1 MQIYLYL
8 STFFASLGMFQ
19 FGYQSSVLNVPQIQ
33 VEEFFKDTFRKRNLG
48 IISDRT
54 AFTLFSV
61 ATSLT
66 LVGGLI
72 GALASGWIGNK
83 FGRRNGLIGLQ
94 LLVISA
100 ACLGGICD
108 VCDSFELLFLSRLLA
123 GFASGAFTGLVP
135 LYVSEIAP
143 IELRGATATCCNL
156 TCCVG
161 TLMAMV
167 LGLKDV
173 LGKPDIWS
181 YVLFVPAIPAI
192 LQLSF
197 MPLMPESPR
206 YLLINKRN
214 LEKAKKSL
222 ELLRGNEKV
231 DQEIQEIFDHEN
243 TCEIK
248 DIHDDLEDTEH
259 LVDNHLS
266 ILQVL
271 KQSKY
276 WLPLFI
282 TICMQLSSQATGVV
296 ALLFYSTKFFHEAGL
311 SCTLSSWSSVGIG
324 GIFLVVTILS
334 VLLMERLGRRT
345 LHVYIGLTGMLISS
359 LVLNFSLIEES
370 YKETQNT
377 TSTDCSSPI
386 AQTGTNSGTSVY
398 GILVVV
404 SSLSCVTLFGIGPG
418 CIPWF
423 ITSEIFEEA
432 PRAGATSIAMFSN
445 WAFQILVAI
454 TFPQLHLSLGS
465 YSFTPYL
472 FILFATWLILLYY
485 LPETKNQ
492 PSSKIFRI
500 FQQHNAW
507 LKPIGFQSTRFL
519 ESLNNDVPEI

>member
-1 MQIYLYL
+1 M

-19 FGYQSSVLNVPQIQ
+19 FGYQSTVLNVPQLQ
-33 VEEFFKDTFRKRNLG
+33 VEEFFKTTFRKRNLG
-48 IISDRT
+48 NISDNT
-54 AFTLFSV
+54 AVTLFSV

-66 LVGGLI
+66 LVGGVV

-83 FGRRNGLIGLQ
+83 FGRRNGLIHLQ
-94 LLVISA
+94 LLVITS

-108 VCDSFELLFLSRLLA
+108 VCNSFELLFLSRLIA
-123 GFASGAFTGLVP
+123 GFANGGFTGLVP

-143 IELRGATATCCNL
+143 IQLRGAASTCCNL

-206 YLLINKRN
+206 HLLLNKRN
-214 LEKAKKSL
+214 LEKAKKAL
-222 ELLRGNEKV
+222 ILLRGKENV
-231 DQEIQEIFDHEN
+231 DEEIQEIFNHKEN
-243 TCEIK
+243 GEVK
-248 DIHDDLEDTEH
+248 VVNDDIEDTDH
-259 LVDNHLS
+259 LLDNHLS
-266 ILQVL
+266 ILEIV

-296 ALLFYSTKFFHEAGL
+296 ALLFYSTKFFHEAGI
-311 SCTLSSWSSVGIG
+311 SCSLSSWASVSIG
-324 GIFLVVTILS
+324 GAFFVVTLLS
-334 VLLMERLGRRT
+334 VVLMERLGRRT
-345 LHVYIGLTGMLISS
+345 LHVYIGLTGMLICSV
-359 LVLNFSLIEES
+359 VLNFSLIQES
-370 YKETQNT
+370 YKENKNI
-377 TSTDCSSPI
+377 TSVDCSNNPL
-386 AQTGTNSGTSVY
+386 ANAGTNENISVY

-404 SSLSCVTLFGIGPG
+404 SSLSCVMLFGIGPG
-418 CIPWF
+418 SIPWF

-445 WAFQILVAI
+445 WAFQIMVAI

-465 YSFTPYL
+465 YSFLPYL
-472 FILFATWLILLYY
+472 FILLITWLILLYY

-492 PSSKIFRI
+492 STSKISRI
-500 FQQHNAW
+500 FQQPNAW
-507 LKPIGFQSTRFL
+507 RKPIGFQSIKFL
-519 ESLNNDVPEI
+519 EDLNDNVIER